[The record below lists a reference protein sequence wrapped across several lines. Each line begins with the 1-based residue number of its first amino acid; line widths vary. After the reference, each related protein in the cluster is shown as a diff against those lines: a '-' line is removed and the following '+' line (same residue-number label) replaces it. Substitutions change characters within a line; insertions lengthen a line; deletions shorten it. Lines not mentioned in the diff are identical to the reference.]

1 VREPSPIERALEQA
15 QRAVTRGILANEQ
28 RKQLV
33 IRLYEEGMT
42 QAMIAY
48 RLTRASVAVGG
59 EPISEDAI
67 SHLIRRHRKEQP

>member
-67 SHLIRRHRKEQP
+67 SHLIRQHRKEQP

>member
-1 VREPSPIERALEQA
+1 MREPTPEERALERA
-15 QRAVTRGILANEQ
+15 QRAVTRGQLADAA
-28 RKQLV
+28 RKELI
-33 IRLYEEGMT
+33 IRLHRDGMT

-67 SHLIRRHRKEQP
+67 SHLIRRHRKERE